1 MAGADCACN
10 TLLDKEKG
18 MQLMS
23 YSYLAVAVGGF
34 LGAIARFAMG
44 QWFAYPVQST
54 GFPWGTLIINLLGC
68 FVLSLFLTVTL
79 DLLVISPFLRLG
91 ISTGFLG
98 AFTTFSTFTLETV
111 QLLQTHLFWYA
122 GLYLFASIFL
132 CLAMSAFGF
141 IVARGIEQVRN
152 SQQADEGTAGD
163 PEA

>member
-1 MAGADCACN
+1 
-10 TLLDKEKG
+10 

-23 YSYLAVAVGGF
+23 YSYFAVAAGGF
-34 LGAIARFAMG
+34 LGAIARFLMG
-44 QWFAYPVQST
+44 QWFAYPVHST
-54 GFPWGTLIINLLGC
+54 GFPWGTLVINLLGC

-111 QLLQTHLFWYA
+111 QLFEAHQFWYV

-132 CLAMSAFGF
+132 CIAMSAFGF
-141 IVARGIEQVRN
+141 IAARGIEQIRDN
-152 SQQADEGTAGD
+152 QSADKGMAGD
-163 PEA
+163 LET